1 MCCFR
6 FLLHILQ
13 ENGIVV
19 SNSFSFGMICTQH
32 SLAGRQCPLVERLS
46 LLVLALGMVED
57 CQVIDGAQSIGVL
70 GSQHPLAGLQGTL
83 IEWSCLPV
91 LALPIVEFC
100 EVIEP

>member
-32 SLAGRQCPLVERLS
+32 PLAGRQRTLEEGFC
-46 LLVLALGMVED
+46 LLVLPLNIVED
-57 CQVIDGAQSIGVL
+57 CQVAERLSCIGML
-70 GSQHPLAGLQGTL
+70 GSQHTLAGLQRAL
-83 IEWSCLPV
+83 VERLRFLV
-91 LALPIVEFC
+91 LAWFR
-100 EVIEP
+100 

>member
-57 CQVIDGAQSIGVL
+57 CQVIDSAQSIGVL
-70 GSQHPLAGLQGTL
+70 GSQHPLAGLQRALVERLGL
-83 IEWSCLPV
+83 LVLPLV
-91 LALPIVEFC
+91 LVEVC
-100 EVIEP
+100 